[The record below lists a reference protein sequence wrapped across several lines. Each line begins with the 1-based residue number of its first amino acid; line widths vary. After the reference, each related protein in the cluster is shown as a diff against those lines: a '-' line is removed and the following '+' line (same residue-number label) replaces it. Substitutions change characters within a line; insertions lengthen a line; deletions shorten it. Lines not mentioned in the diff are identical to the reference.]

1 VNWRRAVQRV
11 GRRTVNPVTVTL
23 LRLGLPAPPY
33 TPRSALVMETVG
45 RRTGRRRTTPMG
57 YTRESDDQLLVVA
70 EHGRRADWV
79 RNATAAGTVR
89 IWLGR
94 QERRGRIT
102 VLDDVAPEDVLRRIG
117 PVHRAVV
124 RSLAK
129 EPRAVRIDLL
139 PRPGSAAG

>member
-1 VNWRRAVQRV
+1 MIWQRAVQRV
-11 GRRTVNPVTVTL
+11 GRRTINPVAVTL

-45 RRTGRRRTTPMG
+45 RRTGKRRVTPMG
-57 YTRESDDQLLVVA
+57 YAREPDGSLLVVA

-79 RNATAAGTVR
+79 RNALAAGTVR
-89 IWLGR
+89 VWLGR
-94 QERRGRIT
+94 QEHRGRIT

-117 PVHRAVV
+117 PVHRIIV
-124 RSLAK
+124 RGLAS

-139 PRPGSAAG
+139 PG